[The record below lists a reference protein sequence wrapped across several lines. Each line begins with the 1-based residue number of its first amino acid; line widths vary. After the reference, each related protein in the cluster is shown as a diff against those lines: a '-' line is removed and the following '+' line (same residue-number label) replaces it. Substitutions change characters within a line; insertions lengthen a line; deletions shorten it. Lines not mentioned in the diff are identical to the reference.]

1 LKKKYGLPVAETFLL
16 RPGITVTASYDSTGQ
31 VTELLIAPQ
40 LTDLITSKSKGLSQ
54 ETLKE
59 LIDELIPLSERGRW
73 GVRRFHEHRV
83 HGTE

>member
-1 LKKKYGLPVAETFLL
+1 MMQLAKLL
-16 RPGITVTASYDSTGQ
+16 N
-31 VTELLIAPQ
+31 LLIAPQ
-40 LTDLITSKSKGLSQ
+40 LTDLIKSKSKGLSQ

-83 HGTE
+83 HATE